1 MKMGLEGAVHL
12 RLSCRDSA
20 SADCAGSASL
30 ETQRKLVLGKSPFLI
45 VNGNDAVLSI
55 RLSKRKQRLVRK
67 RERVRA
73 VVIVESRN
81 AGGKAQTTK
90 KAMTL
95 RATKS

>member
-1 MKMGLEGAVHL
+1 MKMGLDGVVHL
-12 RLSCRDSA
+12 RLSCRDST

-30 ETQRKLVLGKSPFLI
+30 QTQRRLVLGKSPFLI
-45 VNGNDAVLSI
+45 ANGNDAVLSI

-73 VVIVESRN
+73 IVIVEARD

-95 RATKS
+95 RATKA